1 MPIADL
7 VISGPPQIGIRST
20 SFYIAGSFIGDAMYL
35 LFIPSLFA
43 VAVIGFIQLRDQFTL
58 AKSEQSDTS
67 GL

>member
-1 MPIADL
+1 
-7 VISGPPQIGIRST
+7 
-20 SFYIAGSFIGDAMYL
+20 MYL